1 MEETG
6 RALSKIDPD
15 TIYERLRTLGHAHSE
30 AKAAFNRLSRL
41 EKPYLAKLVLAAL
54 KVHGVSVAH
63 AEKIAL
69 ASDDYAQFIN
79 SMAEA
84 ERAKDE
90 SLVDYDTA
98 KTWVELARSANA
110 NERERLRVLGMVG

>member
-1 MEETG
+1 MPDEGKT
-6 RALSKIDPD
+6 LSRIDPD
-15 TIYERLRTLGHAHSE
+15 SIYERLRTLGHAHSE

-41 EKPYLAKLVLAAL
+41 EKPYLAKLALAAL
-54 KVHGVSVAH
+54 KVHGVSVTH

-69 ASDDYAQFIN
+69 ASDEYAEFIT
-79 SMAEA
+79 SMAGA
-84 ERAKDE
+84 ERAKDDA
-90 SLVDYDTA
+90 LVDYDTA